1 MRPTSRSE
9 GSALPTPDDRHPVTA
24 LTTLRGQDLAMICA
38 RAPSDM
44 TAAERWREVSEL
56 LGLGCLR
63 LLLSQVEPE
72 KRVALSAESEAPY
85 PQLVDTS
92 ESQTGK
98 ERAT

>member
-1 MRPTSRSE
+1 MISTRDPVAMTS
-9 GSALPTPDDRHPVTA
+9 
-24 LTTLRGQDLAMICA
+24 
-38 RAPSDM
+38 
-44 TAAERWREVSEL
+44 AERWREVSEL